1 MNRNERLKKLEIE
14 DFIWYICIILILLS
28 IYGNTIE
35 RDYFLTNNEKSKKE
49 YLTLQTIIFSIAV
62 IIYLYYFYDSLTD
75 YQKLNSFDSQKK
87 KTLTTANLLSS
98 ALILLAGI
106 ILLFIII
113 SDDNL
118 ETEIAFT

>member
-1 MNRNERLKKLEIE
+1 MNRNERLKKLAIE
-14 DFIWYICIILILLS
+14 DFIWYICLILILLS

-35 RDYFLTNNEKSKKE
+35 RDYFLTNNEKSKKQ

-62 IIYLYYFYDSLTD
+62 IIYLYYFYDSFTD
-75 YQKLNSFDSQKK
+75 YQKLNILDSQKK

-98 ALILLAGI
+98 TLILIAGI
-106 ILLFIII
+106 ILLMIII

>member
-1 MNRNERLKKLEIE
+1 MNRNERLKNLAIE

-28 IYGNTIE
+28 IYGNTLE
-35 RDYFLTNNEKSKKE
+35 RNYFLTNNEQSKKQ

-98 ALILLAGI
+98 ALILIAGI

-113 SDDNL
+113 SDDDL